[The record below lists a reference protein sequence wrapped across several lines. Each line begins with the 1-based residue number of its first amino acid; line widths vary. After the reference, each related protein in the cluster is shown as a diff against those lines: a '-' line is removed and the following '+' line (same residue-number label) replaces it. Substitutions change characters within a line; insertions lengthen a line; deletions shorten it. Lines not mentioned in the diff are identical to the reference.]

1 MNKALFLGIL
11 TILFYSTVK
20 AQDTIPSQN
29 PIEDQFTKLIETS
42 NDYQGYKVVDY
53 NDLLKLKKNTSAFIE
68 DLNNKIVTQ
77 QQTINLQQQE
87 IDSLKTDLKTTK
99 QDLKKVNEE
108 KDALTFLGMPFS
120 KGSYKA
126 LMWSVVAILVI
137 ALLFFIYKYNNEHSQ
152 TLEARNKLSVTEKEF
167 EAYRAKS
174 LEKEQRLGRLL
185 QDERN
190 KANEK

>member
-1 MNKALFLGIL
+1 MNKALFLSIL
-11 TILFYSTVK
+11 TLLFFSKIK
-20 AQDTIPSQN
+20 AQDTITSQN
-29 PIEDQFTKLIETS
+29 PIEDQFTHLMETS

-53 NDLLKLKKNTSAFIE
+53 NDLQKLKKNTSVFIE
-68 DLNNKIVTQ
+68 DLNNKIITQ
-77 QQTINLQQQE
+77 QNTISQQQQE
-87 IDSLKTDLKTTK
+87 IDSLKTDLKTTR
-99 QDLKKVNEE
+99 QNLQKVNAE

-126 LMWSVVAILVI
+126 LMWIVVAILVI

-152 TLEARNKLSVTEKEF
+152 TLEARNKLNATEKEF

-174 LEKEQRLGRLL
+174 LEKEQRLGRQL

-190 KANEK
+190 KTNEK